1 MKQDHYLRG
10 STKPFVITYTR
21 NWNWEVTLGLRT
33 HAVVGSAAAWLGG
46 GGGGWR
52 IQYEILQAWPV
63 AAVGRRV
70 DCKIASVQ
78 HVGGG

>member
-1 MKQDHYLRG
+1 M
-10 STKPFVITYTR
+10 
-21 NWNWEVTLGLRT
+21 
-33 HAVVGSAAAWLGG
+33 GSAAAWLG

-52 IQYEILQAWPV
+52 IQYEILRAWPV